1 MQWNGWQFTYRWD
14 GLWGCSERKAKSQH
28 GMDWFI
34 RRMILLIMVGYLK
47 CSPYTDSP
55 CGLLRWWR
63 SLLTAGTLELLPKRP
78 KAKRSLLQYV
88 LRKDCRKVM
97 RCVLCCSYCVWIQLH
112 GRYGRLRDTGYRSL
126 YHLRSL
132 TYYTST
138 KSSCLLLLRTS
149 WNESWQSQRM
159 EFKAPVWSG
168 MRRSVEWYTWRGD
181 KSSKEVE
188 IWR

>member
-1 MQWNGWQFTYRWD
+1 MWAAWCKGQLHWNGWQLTYLSD

-34 RRMILLIMVGYLK
+34 RRMILLIMVDHDQ

-55 CGLLRWWR
+55 YGLLRWWR

-97 RCVLCCSYCVWIQLH
+97 RCVLCCSYCAWIQSH
-112 GRYGRLRDTGYRSL
+112 GRYGRLSVQWC
-126 YHLRSL
+126 
-132 TYYTST
+132 TS
-138 KSSCLLLLRTS
+138 
-149 WNESWQSQRM
+149 
-159 EFKAPVWSG
+159 G
-168 MRRSVEWYTWRGD
+168 GD